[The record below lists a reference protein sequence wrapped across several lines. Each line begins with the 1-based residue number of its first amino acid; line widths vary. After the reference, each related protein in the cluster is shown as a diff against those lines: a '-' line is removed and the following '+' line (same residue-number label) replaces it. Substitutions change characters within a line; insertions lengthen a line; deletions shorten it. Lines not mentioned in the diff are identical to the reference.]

1 MQGYV
6 ALHRQIMDSW
16 VAEDPLALSL
26 WVRMLLEATHKPRK
40 KPYKGRNY
48 HLEPGQF
55 LFGLGRW
62 SEKTGLGREVIRK
75 RVDMFEQDGM
85 ITRSKQAQTSI
96 ITISNWKM
104 YQHDNRVTTDSQQPD
119 NTLPTDSQ
127 QKYNN
132 VNNGDNGNNVNNSV
146 SEKPETPKRSPR
158 KKFVKPTFDEV
169 MNYFIER
176 GIESMVARNKTEVFM
191 NHYESNGWKVGKNPM
206 KDWKAT
212 VRTWV
217 AKMNGDRPPPKQPGE
232 TLQQYKDR
240 TEALKQGGRQY
251 LSDD

>member
-1 MQGYV
+1 
-6 ALHRQIMDSW
+6 MDSW

-40 KPYKGRNY
+40 KPYKGKMYN
-48 HLEPGQF
+48 LEPGQF

-62 SEKTGLGREVIRK
+62 SEKTGIGREVIRN
-75 RVDMFEQDGM
+75 RVDMFEKDGM
-85 ITRSKQAQTSI
+85 ITRSKQAQTSV
-96 ITISNWKM
+96 ITIANWNM
-104 YQHDNRVTTDSQQPD
+104 YQRDNRVTTDSQQPD
-119 NTLPTDSQ
+119 NTPTTDSQ

-132 VNNGDNGNNVNNSV
+132 VNNGDNGNNVNKGAV
-146 SEKPETPKRSPR
+146 SEKPETPKKPPR
-158 KKFVKPTFDEV
+158 KKFVKPTQDEV
-169 MNYFIER
+169 LNYFIER
-176 GIESMVARNKTEVFM
+176 GVDPVTATNKSEQFM
-191 NHYESNGWKVGKNPM
+191 GHYESVGWKVGKNPM
-206 KDWKAT
+206 KDWKGA

-240 TEALKQGGRQY
+240 TEALKQGGRKW